1 MTAAKKEDKKDE
13 IKLFDFGSQEITE
26 SFTNNPDVGEP
37 LDTHKIYLNIVHHE
51 RVIPP
56 LSKSRDLAD
65 PKNDGTWQSIP
76 IVFTEPVKRRSM
88 SGEVLTYDGHINTCV
103 FEKMKENSTKF
114 QNILHY
120 LI

>member
-88 SGEVLTYDGHINTCV
+88 SGEVLTFDGHINTCV
-103 FEKMKENSTKF
+103 FEKMKESSTKF